1 MKVSEVAAQVG
12 IAPTA
17 VRFYERR
24 GILPRAT
31 RRSNGYRDY
40 TEADLGRLR
49 LVVGLRSLGLELDD
63 AARMAEHCMVG
74 ECDVMHRDLGPLVAD
89 QRAAVARAQVQLA
102 DLDRQLAALE
112 TRLAAGAPDPSACM
126 EKGGELDDE
135 LRLRA
140 ELPVPADRLTVLTH
154 G

>member
-40 TEADLGRLR
+40 TEDDLGRLR
-49 LVVGLRSLGLELDD
+49 LVVGLRSLGLDLDD

>member
-24 GILPRAT
+24 GLLPRAT

-49 LVVGLRSLGLELDD
+49 LVVGLRSLGLDLDD
-63 AARMAEHCMVG
+63 AARLAEHCMVG

-89 QRAAVARAQVQLA
+89 QRAAIARTQVQLA
-102 DLDRQLAALE
+102 DLDRQLADLE

-126 EKGGELDDE
+126 QKGGDLDDE
-135 LRLRA
+135 LRLRT